1 MKLVDSK
8 KDQFRRL
15 ARERG
20 YRSRSAFKLLQLNK
34 SYRIFNK
41 GYCVLDIGCAPGGW
55 IQVAL
60 SEVGDKGKVIGVDLK
75 KVDPIDNAFLIQ
87 GSIDDE
93 NIIIDSILK
102 ITNSTNVDVVLS
114 DLSPNVSGN
123 WELDHA
129 RQIDLT
135 KNALTLSRKILKKGG
150 KVVLKVFQGDM
161 LNELIEELR
170 KDFRKV
176 IITKPTASRQVSSEL
191 YLICIG
197 YNNNNNKVPT
207 K

>member
-1 MKLVDSK
+1 MKFVDSK
-8 KDQFRRL
+8 RDQFRKL
-15 ARERG
+15 ARDHG

-34 SYRIFNK
+34 PYRIFNK
-41 GYCVLDIGCAPGGW
+41 GYCVVDIGCAPGGW

-60 SEVGDKGKVIGVDLK
+60 AAVGYKGKVIGVDLK
-75 KVDPIDNAFLIQ
+75 KVEPIDNAFLIQ
-87 GSIDDE
+87 GSIEDE
-93 NIIIDSILK
+93 NIIDSILK
-102 ITNSTNVDVVLS
+102 ITYLSNVDVVLS

-135 KNALTLSRKILKKGG
+135 KTALISSRKLIKKGG

-161 LNELIEELR
+161 LNDLIAELR
-170 KDFRKV
+170 KEFKKV

-197 YNNNNNKVPT
+197 YKANKN
-207 K
+207 

>member
-15 ARERG
+15 AKDHG

-34 SYRIFNK
+34 SYRILNK
-41 GYCVLDIGCAPGGW
+41 GYCVVDIGCAPGGW
-55 IQVAL
+55 LQVAL
-60 SEVGDKGKVIGVDLK
+60 SEVGNKGKVIGIDLK
-75 KVDPIDNAFLIQ
+75 KVEPIANTFIFQ
-87 GSIDDE
+87 GSIEDE
-93 NIIIDSILK
+93 NIINSILQ
-102 ITNSTNVDVVLS
+102 ITNSNNVDVVLS
-114 DLSPNVSGN
+114 DLAPNVSGN

-135 KNALTLSRKILKKGG
+135 KNALALSRRILKNGG

-161 LNELIEELR
+161 LDELIDEL
-170 KDFRKV
+170 KKEYKKV
-176 IITKPTASRQVSSEL
+176 ITTKPSASRQVSSEL

-197 YNNNNNKVPT
+197 YNRPNI
-207 K
+207 

>member
-15 ARERG
+15 AKDHG

-34 SYRIFNK
+34 SYRILNK
-41 GYCVLDIGCAPGGW
+41 GHCVVDIGCAPGGW

-60 SEVGDKGKVIGVDLK
+60 AEVGDKGKVIGVDLK
-75 KVDPIDNAFLIQ
+75 KVEPIDNAFLIQ

-161 LNELIEELR
+161 LNELIDELR
-170 KDFRKV
+170 KEFKKV

-197 YNNNNNKVPT
+197 YNNKPIT

>member
-1 MKLVDSK
+1 MKLIDSK

-15 ARERG
+15 AKDHG

-34 SYRIFNK
+34 SYRILNK

-60 SEVGDKGKVIGVDLK
+60 SEVGNKGKVIGVDLK
-75 KVDPIDNAFLIQ
+75 KVDPLDNAFLIQ

-93 NIIIDSILK
+93 NIIDSILK
-102 ITNSTNVDVVLS
+102 IITSTNVDVVLS

-135 KNALTLSRKILKKGG
+135 KSALTLSRKIIKKNG

-161 LNELIEELR
+161 LNELIDELR
-170 KDFRKV
+170 KEFKKV
-176 IITKPTASRQVSSEL
+176 IITKPTASRQDSSEL

-197 YNNNNNKVPT
+197 YNKSHNN
-207 K
+207 

>member
-1 MKLVDSK
+1 MKFVDSK
-8 KDQFRRL
+8 RDQFRKL
-15 ARERG
+15 ARDHG

-41 GYCVLDIGCAPGGW
+41 GYCVVDIGCAPGGW

-60 SEVGDKGKVIGVDLK
+60 AAVGDRGKVIGVDLK
-75 KVDPIDNAFLIQ
+75 KVEPIDNAFLIQ
-87 GSIDDE
+87 GSIEDE
-93 NIIIDSILK
+93 NIIDSILK
-102 ITNSTNVDVVLS
+102 ITNLSNVDVILS

-135 KNALTLSRKILKKGG
+135 KTGLILSRKLIKKGG

-161 LNELIEELR
+161 LNDLIAELR
-170 KDFRKV
+170 KEFKKV

-197 YNNNNNKVPT
+197 YIKPT
-207 K
+207 RTK

>member
-1 MKLVDSK
+1 MKLIDSK

-15 ARERG
+15 ARDHG

-34 SYRIFNK
+34 SYRILNK

-87 GSIDDE
+87 GSIEDE
-93 NIIIDSILK
+93 NIINSILK

-135 KNALTLSRKILKKGG
+135 KSALTLSRKIIKKGG

-161 LNELIEELR
+161 LDELIDELR
-170 KDFRKV
+170 KEFKKV

-197 YNNNNNKVPT
+197 YNKSHRQQLNE
-207 K
+207 

>member
-15 ARERG
+15 AKDHG

-34 SYRIFNK
+34 SYRILNK
-41 GYCVLDIGCAPGGW
+41 GYTVVDIGCAPGGW
-55 IQVAL
+55 LQVAL
-60 SEVGDKGKVIGVDLK
+60 SEVGNKGKVIGVDLK
-75 KVDPIDNAFLIQ
+75 KVEPIANTFIFQ
-87 GSIDDE
+87 GSIEDE
-93 NIIIDSILK
+93 NIINSILQ
-102 ITNSTNVDVVLS
+102 ITNSNKVDVVLS
-114 DLSPNVSGN
+114 DLAPNVSGN

-135 KNALTLSRKILKKGG
+135 KTALALSRRILKNGG

-161 LNELIEELR
+161 LVELIDEL
-170 KDFRKV
+170 KKEYKKV
-176 IITKPTASRQVSSEL
+176 ITTKPSASRQVSSEL

-197 YNNNNNKVPT
+197 YNRPNI
-207 K
+207 

>member
-1 MKLVDSK
+1 MKLTDSK

-15 ARERG
+15 AQDHG

-60 SEVGDKGKVIGVDLK
+60 SEVGEKGKVIGVDLK
-75 KVDPIDNAFLIQ
+75 KVEHIDNAFLIQ

-135 KNALTLSRKILKKGG
+135 KNALTLSRKIIKKGG

-191 YLICIG
+191 YVICIG
-197 YNNNNNKVPT
+197 YNKSHE
-207 K
+207 